1 MNPSPHNA
9 AEKREKIRVMLADD
23 HLVVRMGLASVL
35 KFEKGIEVVAQVE
48 DGKQALETWRKVRP
62 DVTVMDL
69 RMPVMDGIAATTAIR
84 AENPEAR
91 ILILTTYE
99 EPHEIRRAL
108 DAGALGCLLK
118 NASQTLL
125 AKAIRDVHAGRPFIM
140 PEIEARL
147 RAQEQQPSL
156 TERQLEILR
165 LLARGLT
172 NKDIARQF
180 GITSDG
186 VKAHLTALFAK
197 LGVADRTEAVAVALR
212 ERLLRDV

>member
-1 MNPSPHNA
+1 
-9 AEKREKIRVMLADD
+9 MLADD

-48 DGKQALETWRKVRP
+48 DGKQAVESWRKLRP

-69 RMPVMDGIAATTAIR
+69 RMPVLDGIAATAAIR
-84 AENPEAR
+84 AENPDAR

-99 EPHEIRRAL
+99 DPHEIQR
-108 DAGALGCLLK
+108 ALGCLLK

-125 AKAIRDVHAGRPFIM
+125 AKAIRDVHGGRPFIM

-172 NKDIARQF
+172 NKDIAHQF

-186 VKAHLTALFAK
+186 VKAHLTTLFAK
-197 LGVADRTEAVAVALR
+197 LGVADRTEAFDVALR
-212 ERLLRDV
+212 ERLLREE

>member
-1 MNPSPHNA
+1 MSSLPHSSA
-9 AEKREKIRVMLADD
+9 DKREKIRVMLADD

-35 KFEKGIEVVAQVE
+35 KFEKGVEVVAQVE
-48 DGKQALETWRKVRP
+48 DGKQAVETWRKVRP
-62 DVTVMDL
+62 DVTVMDI
-69 RMPVMDGIAATTAIR
+69 RMPVLDGIAATAAIR
-84 AENPEAR
+84 AEDPDAR

-99 EPHEIRRAL
+99 EPQAIRRAL
-108 DAGALGCLLK
+108 KAGAQGCLLK

-125 AKAIRDVHAGRPFIM
+125 AKAIRDVHAGRPFVM

-147 RAQEQQPSL
+147 KEQEQQPSL

-180 GITSDG
+180 GITTDG
-186 VKAHLTALFAK
+186 VKAHLTTLFAK

-212 ERLLRDV
+212 ARLLRDE

>member
-1 MNPSPHNA
+1 MSSSPHSSA
-9 AEKREKIRVMLADD
+9 DKRDKIRVMLADD

-35 KFEKGIEVVAQVE
+35 KFEKGLEGVAQVE
-48 DGKQALETWRKVRP
+48 AGKQAVEPWRELRP

-69 RMPVMDGIAATTAIR
+69 RMPVLDGIAATAAIR
-84 AENPEAR
+84 AENPAAR

-99 EPHEIRRAL
+99 DPHEIRRAL

-125 AKAIRDVHAGRPFIM
+125 AKAIRDVHEGRPFIM

-147 RAQEQQPSL
+147 REQEQQPSL

-212 ERLLRDV
+212 ARLLRDV

>member
-1 MNPSPHNA
+1 MNPPPHSA

-35 KFEKGIEVVAQVE
+35 KFEKGIGVVAQVE
-48 DGKQALETWRKVRP
+48 DGKQAVETWRKVRP
-62 DVTVMDL
+62 DVTVMDI
-69 RMPVMDGIAATTAIR
+69 RMPVMDGIAATAAIR
-84 AENPEAR
+84 AEDADAR

-108 DAGALGCLLK
+108 NAGAMGCLLK

-125 AKAIRDVHAGRPFIM
+125 AKAIRDVHAGRPFVM
-140 PEIEARL
+140 REIEVRL
-147 RAQEQQPSL
+147 KEQEQQPSL

-180 GITSDG
+180 EITTDG
-186 VKAHLTALFAK
+186 VKAHLTTLFAK

-212 ERLLRDV
+212 EHLLRDE